1 VVAFRLSEWHVF
13 LHELHAPRS
22 DALVMV
28 ATFLLTLLV
37 DLTVGIGVGMVLAAF
52 LFMKRMAEVT
62 NITIVSREFQEAGEA
77 AAETG
82 GAIYRREVP
91 PGVEVYEI
99 NGPFFFGAAEKFK
112 QTLGDV
118 SRRPQVLIIR
128 MRNVPAI
135 DSTAMHALKDL
146 IRRTRAEGTRIL
158 LSDVHSQ
165 PLIALGRSGLLDE
178 IGEENLFGDVDA
190 ALEAARQ
197 RLQPASA

>member
-1 VVAFRLSEWHVF
+1 LSEWRVF
-13 LHELHAPRS
+13 VHELRAPRS

-62 NITIVSREFQEAGEA
+62 NITIVRREFEEAGEA
-77 AAETG
+77 QGDER
-82 GAIYRREVP
+82 GAIYRRRIP

-112 QTLGDV
+112 ETLADV
-118 SRRPQVLIIR
+118 SRRPRVLIIR
-128 MRNVPAI
+128 MRHVPAI

-146 IRRTRAEGTRIL
+146 VRRTRAEGTVVL
-158 LSDVHSQ
+158 LSDVNSQ

-197 RLQPASA
+197 HLQPAATA